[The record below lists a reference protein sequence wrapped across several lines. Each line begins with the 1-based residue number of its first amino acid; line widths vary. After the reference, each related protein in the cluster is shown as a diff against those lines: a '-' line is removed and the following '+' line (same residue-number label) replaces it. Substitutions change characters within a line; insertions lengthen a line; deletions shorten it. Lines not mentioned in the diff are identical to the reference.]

1 LSLQAAA
8 SKPPRVQPRWLLAV
22 DLDGTLLRNDK
33 SIAPEDLAAIRAAPA
48 HGIAVTIATGR
59 LLTGTLPIAR
69 ELALST
75 PLVCADGGL
84 MVEAET
90 GATLHRI
97 AISVEHAQLALD
109 AMLAHGLVPYVLCA
123 DAIHC
128 ERSGECHRSYVDAWT
143 KEIVTHASLA
153 AAAAWRTADGVSMTV
168 GIGTR
173 DAVEKAYAHF
183 CSTHAQL
190 LDTVYFHLGDMTL
203 WAVRSLPRGCDK
215 GEMLARLAARLDLP
229 RTRVAAVGDWFNDV
243 GMFKYAGRS
252 FAMGHAPDYV
262 REAATD
268 TLRATSATGGGVA
281 AAIEALISSD
291 PT

>member
-1 LSLQAAA
+1 M
-8 SKPPRVQPRWLLAV
+8 QPRWLLAV
-22 DLDGTLLRNDK
+22 DLDGTLLRKDK

-69 ELALST
+69 ELGLTT

-84 MVEAET
+84 MVEADT
-90 GATLHRI
+90 GVTLHRL

-109 AMLAHGLVPYVLCA
+109 AMVAHELVPFVLCA

-128 ERSGECHRSYVDAWT
+128 ESSGESHRSYIDAWT

-153 AAAAWRTADGVSMTV
+153 GAAAWRTPDGVSMTV

-173 DAVEKAYAHF
+173 AAVEKAYAHF
-183 CSTHAQL
+183 CSEHALL

-243 GMFKYAGRS
+243 GMFKYSGRS

-281 AAIEALISSD
+281 AAIEALISTD

>member
-1 LSLQAAA
+1 MTA
-8 SKPPRVQPRWLLAV
+8 PRWLLAV
-22 DLDGTLLRNDK
+22 DLDGTLLRRDK
-33 SIAPEDLAAIRAAPA
+33 SIAAEDAAAIRAAPA

-69 ELALST
+69 ELDLSM

-84 MVEAET
+84 LIEART

-97 AISVEHAQLALD
+97 AISVEHAELALD
-109 AMLAHGLVPYVLCA
+109 TMLAHELVPYVLCA

-128 ERSGECHRSYVDAWT
+128 ESSGECHRSYVDAWT
-143 KEIVTHASLA
+143 KEIVTHASLVGA
-153 AAAAWRTADGVSMTV
+153 PAWRTPDGVSMTV

-173 DAVEKAYAHF
+173 AAVERAYEYF
-183 CSTHAQL
+183 CRTHGEA
-190 LDTVYFHLGDMTL
+190 LDTVYFHLGDMKL

-215 GEMLARLAARLDLP
+215 GEMLARLAARLNLP
-229 RTRVAAVGDWFNDV
+229 RERVASVGDWFNDV
-243 GMFKYAGRS
+243 GMFKYSGRS

-268 TLRATSATGGGVA
+268 LLHATSATGGGVA
-281 AAIEALISSD
+281 AAIAALISSD
-291 PT
+291 PR